1 MPVPTAAAVARHETN
16 ESSAIRTAPGRQ
28 LTDARLLMIS
38 RSTRAF
44 AFGFAA
50 VLVGVH
56 LQYRGLS
63 SFEIGLTLGVGVLA
77 AGISGLGFAYIAT
90 RSGRR
95 WALALTG
102 VLMALT
108 GLDLAVASSPITLLL
123 AGVTGMLGASGVD
136 AGPFLPVEQAVL
148 TEATSPGERNRAFG
162 RYSLSGGVAGTFG
175 GFASGLATDLT
186 RSQAFF
192 LVFAIVGLLT
202 ALVACLLSPSVEH
215 DRRHRPIAWTYR
227 RSVFGLA
234 GLFMLDAGAGGFI
247 LPSMVAYWLHVRF
260 GATSGQLGATFGAAT
275 ALQTLSYEAA
285 WRLADRIG
293 LINTMVWTHLPSL
306 VFPLFIPFS
315 PTLSAA
321 VAFYLA
327 NAACASM
334 DVPARQAYLVSIVP
348 HSEREGTLAVTGA
361 ARNLSQFFSPVL
373 SGMAVQFAVKAAPF
387 VACAALKFV
396 YLGLLY
402 SRFRHTWGEH
412 EAVRIGAGPGRRGE
426 S

>member
-1 MPVPTAAAVARHETN
+1 M
-16 ESSAIRTAPGRQ
+16 S
-28 LTDARLLMIS
+28 DARWLMIS

-56 LQYRGLS
+56 LQHRGLS
-63 SFEIGLTLGVGVLA
+63 SFEIGVVLGVGVLA
-77 AGISGLGFAYIAT
+77 AGIAGLGFAYMAA
-90 RSGRR
+90 RWGRR

-108 GLDLAVASSPITLLL
+108 GLDLAVASSPVILLL

-148 TEATSPGERNRAFG
+148 TEATSPRERNRAFG
-162 RYSLSGGVAGTFG
+162 RYSLSGGVAGTLG
-175 GFASGLATDLT
+175 GFVSGLATDLAW
-186 RSQAFF
+186 SQAFF
-192 LVFAIVGLLT
+192 LAFAVAGLVT
-202 ALVACLLSPSVEH
+202 AAVPCFLSPLVEH
-215 DRRHRPIAWTYR
+215 DRRHRAITWTNR
-227 RSVFGLA
+227 RSVFALA

-247 LPSMVAYWLHVRF
+247 LPSMVAYWFHVRF
-260 GATSGQLGATFGAAT
+260 GATPQQLGVTFGTAT

-293 LINTMVWTHLPSL
+293 LINTMVWTHLPAQL
-306 VFPLFIPFS
+306 FLLFIPFS
-315 PTLSAA
+315 PNLYAA

-327 NAACASM
+327 SAACASM

-348 HSEREGTLAVTGA
+348 RGEREGILAVTGA
-361 ARNLSQFFSPVL
+361 ARNFSQFFSPML
-373 SGMAVQFAVKAAPF
+373 SGLAVQFAVMAAPF
-387 VACAALKFV
+387 VACTAVKLV

-402 SRFRHTWGEH
+402 GRFRHTRGEH
-412 EAVRIGAGPGRRGE
+412 ETLGVLNRAGTGGE